1 MNETNPDKELVINE
15 FVKRLQGTINSKNLK
30 QYVDAFLKYALYVL
44 YVAFL
49 PILLTR
55 FILIYLCFSII
66 FI

>member
-30 QYVDAFLKYALYVL
+30 QYVDAFLKYVLYVL

-49 PILLTR
+49 PILLTG
-55 FILIYLCFSII
+55 FILIYLCF